1 MRKAQMVNAK
11 VNEAE
16 KAFCATKVNT
26 GNKSNVE
33 YDELNAVNEAMKL
46 EYDAISK
53 RKQEKAKRRMRRR
66 KDHFKAVRKMN
77 IDKQVNVGKNG
88 ALMYNNLHQY
98 SKGEKYD

>member
-53 RKQEKAKRRMRRR
+53 RKQEKAKRRMR
-66 KDHFKAVRKMN
+66 
-77 IDKQVNVGKNG
+77 
-88 ALMYNNLHQY
+88 
-98 SKGEKYD
+98 